1 MFLIKSILLV
11 IVNKKPHFKKV
22 LLLIFQFPS
31 PLTLNNWLSHLL
43 NLYSFVIYL
52 YSSSIHFC
60 VCLLI
65 FFFLLFYFI
74 FIFIFYFSFHKATWS
89 RRMAAAAHFGLFRP
103 KLTVLACFDGRFGRN
118 WHVLVAVSALLV
130 PVSTGIGSFWP
141 KKKKKGRVGAS
152 DAEHASQIHK
162 IRQRLKINF
171 NFDYSSNIYIYIYDW
186 IFINNLLGYTYNLLW

>member
-52 YSSSIHFC
+52 YSSSIHFF

-89 RRMAAAAHFGLFRP
+89 RRMAAAAHFGQNWLYWP
-103 KLTVLACFDGRFGRN
+103 VLM
-118 WHVLVAVSALLV
+118 AVSA
-130 PVSTGIGSFWP
+130 GIGMFWWP
-141 KKKKKGRVGAS
+141 FRPYWFPFLPESARFGPNKKKKGRVGAS

-171 NFDYSSNIYIYIYDW
+171 NFDYSSNIYIYIYIYDW